1 MLTKKK
7 NNNNKDVCTATVGYN
22 SKNNNNN
29 NKNQNNNLNNDNNDY
44 YCLNCSTITIIDND
58 NKNSKNEI
66 QGMTI
71 GSKYFCIEPM
81 TFEIISKIS
90 WKVLSFVFV
99 IVVFFLK
106 YEKMVLLRKSFHGA
120 LWIGKR
126 LHQCHCQ
133 PEIDCG

>member
-7 NNNNKDVCTATVGYN
+7 NNNNNKDVCTATVGYN

-29 NKNQNNNLNNDNNDY
+29 NKNQNNNLNNDNNY
-44 YCLNCSTITIIDND
+44 YNCLNCSTITIIDND

-99 IVVFFLK
+99 VVFFFLSMKKWSYFVNLSMAPFGSVNIYTSVIVNLK
-106 YEKMVLLRKSFHGA
+106 
-120 LWIGKR
+120 
-126 LHQCHCQ
+126 
-133 PEIDCG
+133 